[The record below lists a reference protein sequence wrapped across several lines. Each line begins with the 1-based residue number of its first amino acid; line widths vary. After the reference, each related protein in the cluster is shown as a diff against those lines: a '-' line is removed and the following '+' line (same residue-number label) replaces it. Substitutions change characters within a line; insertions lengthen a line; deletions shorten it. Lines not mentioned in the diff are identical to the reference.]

1 MSECVRSAAMRSDG
15 RARRVH
21 EGRDQGVVATDCK
34 GWAVQHFRRTRGD
47 DGAAAVEFALLFP
60 LFVMLTFGMISGAIV
75 LNDKM
80 SLTHGVREAARY
92 GATLPYSSTD
102 TYAFLDTIRTTARG
116 DAFGQIGTSTATYC
130 VALRRLSDGA
140 YYHVTDSATT
150 ALSGNCPGGPTLT
163 AGTVL
168 VMGAKP
174 AEFNLIL
181 EQLPLT
187 LGSTSVARYEG
198 VS

>member
-1 MSECVRSAAMRSDG
+1 MQHSG
-15 RARRVH
+15 RARS
-21 EGRDQGVVATDCK
+21 
-34 GWAVQHFRRTRGD
+34 D

-92 GATLPYSSTD
+92 GATIPYDSTN

-116 DAFGQIGTSTATYC
+116 DSFGQIGTSTATYC
-130 VALRRLSDGA
+130 VAFRRLSDGV
-140 YYHVTDSATT
+140 YYHVTDSATA
-150 ALSGNCPGGPTLT
+150 ALTGNCPGGPNLA
-163 AGTVL
+163 AGSVL
-168 VMGAKP
+168 VMGSKA

-181 EQLPLT
+181 ERLPLT

-198 VS
+198 KS